1 MHTTLGST
9 LAVVV
14 AALLLGAPAG
24 AEERKDSGSYVAI
37 SGDSESYELSNRG
50 TVDRAPNAGFLVTED
65 ASSPLHL
72 AGMGCIGS
80 SVVSTD
86 GKTSSG
92 GGHCVISDRAGDLIW
107 AWWLGDQD
115 GGTWGFL
122 DGTGKFAGAQ
132 GNGIWTSGPVFAG
145 DKLIN
150 QWTMTWQM
158 K

>member
-1 MHTTLGST
+1 MRTALGST
-9 LAVVV
+9 LVAV
-14 AALLLGAPAG
+14 AAALVLGAPSG
-24 AEERKDSGSYVAI
+24 AQERKDSGSYVAI
-37 SGDSESYELSNRG
+37 SGDSENYELANGG
-50 TVDRAPNAGFLVTED
+50 TVDRAPNAGFLLTDD

-72 AGMGCIGS
+72 VGMGCVGS

-86 GKTSSG
+86 GKSSSG
-92 GGHCVISDRAGDLIW
+92 GGHCVISDQAGELIW

-122 DGTGKFAGAQ
+122 DGTGKFGGVQ
-132 GNGIWTSGPVFAG
+132 GNGIWTAGPVFSG

-150 QWTMTWQM
+150 KWTMTWRM